1 MSFMTDHLEFLDIVK
16 TLLSL
21 GAGMLLGLE
30 RELKDKAAGL
40 KTISI
45 ICLGATLFSIISF
58 KVGGNEDTRIA
69 SYIVSGVGFIG
80 AGVIFKD
87 GLNVSGLT
95 TAGII
100 WLAAA
105 IGTAIG
111 FGEFFLAG
119 TFLAAS
125 LLLIY
130 TSPFIN
136 RLLKIKRQAR
146 QLEFEIDRK
155 DQDQKEAIFS
165 LLRQQGIQVDEKR
178 VELRDDRIRFTV
190 EVLLG
195 FQKIDWLKEYL
206 LHNEVIKAFSFYG
219 AG

>member
-1 MSFMTDHLEFLDIVK
+1 MTDHWELVDVLK
-16 TLLSL
+16 TLLAL
-21 GAGMLLGLE
+21 AAGMLLGLE

-58 KVGGNEDTRIA
+58 KVGGIEDTRIA

-105 IGTAIG
+105 IGTSIG
-111 FGEFFLAG
+111 FGEFFLAA
-119 TFLAAS
+119 TFLIAA
-125 LLLIY
+125 LLIIY
-130 TSPFIN
+130 SSPYIN
-136 RLLKIKRQAR
+136 HLLSKKITR
-146 QLEFEIDRK
+146 QLEFELDK
-155 DQDQKEAIFS
+155 DDLQEKEAILS
-165 LLRQQGIQVDEKR
+165 AIKQQGILAEEQRIEMKDGLMKFTI
-178 VELRDDRIRFTV
+178 ELVLHASRI
-190 EVLLG
+190 
-195 FQKIDWLKEYL
+195 KWLQNYL
-206 LHNEVIKAFSFYG
+206 LNHKTIRGFSF
-219 AG
+219 

>member
-1 MSFMTDHLEFLDIVK
+1 MTDHWELIDVVK

-21 GAGMLLGLE
+21 AAGMLLGLE

-58 KVGGNEDTRIA
+58 KIGGVEDTRIA

-105 IGTAIG
+105 IGTSIG
-111 FGEFFLAG
+111 FGEFYLAA
-119 TFLAAS
+119 TFLVAS

-130 TSPFIN
+130 SSPYIN
-136 RLLKIKRQAR
+136 KLLKSKKQTR
-146 QLEFEIDRK
+146 QLEFELDKK
-155 DQDQKEAIFS
+155 DLGQKNTILTA
-165 LLRQQGIQVDEKR
+165 LKQHGILTEEKI
-178 VELRDDRIRFTV
+178 VVSKDDTIRFTI
-190 EVLLG
+190 EVVLRYN
-195 FQKIDWLKEYL
+195 KIKWLQEYL
-206 LHNEVIKAFSFYG
+206 LQHEKIKAFSF
-219 AG
+219 